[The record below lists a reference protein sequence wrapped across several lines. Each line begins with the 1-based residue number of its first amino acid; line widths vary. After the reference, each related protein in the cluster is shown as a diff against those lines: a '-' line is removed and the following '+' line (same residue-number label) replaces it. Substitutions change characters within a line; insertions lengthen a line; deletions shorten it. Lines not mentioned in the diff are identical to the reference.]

1 VRYCKHCV
9 MPDTRP
15 GLKFNN
21 EGICYACLHYEKRK
35 KVDWKARWQELE
47 RLAAKYR
54 GCNGDY
60 YDCIV
65 TVSAGKDSYYQV
77 YTMKIRLGMNPL
89 LVSID
94 NFSWTETG
102 RHNMQNMLDVFGCD
116 LHILSLNRKIGKK
129 LFRKAFEYA
138 LIPTW
143 YCDRAIY
150 AYPLQVAIKFGIPL
164 IVYGE
169 NVNYEYGG
177 PQTEETYSALDQ
189 INNDVVKS
197 VPWEV
202 WLDDEIQM
210 KDLNPLIYPTHE
222 EIEKAKIEP
231 IYLSYF
237 EPWDGYEHL
246 KLAKEFGFKTLE
258 DTGEWLRE
266 GLSENYDQ
274 IDTIG
279 YNLHPWLKFIKFGH
293 QHNTDILSQWIR
305 AGQITRKEAVQ
316 LVKEREHILDRRML
330 KDFLDFTGYTEEEFW
345 RIIDKHANRD
355 ILEKRNGMWRLKPAV
370 NKALEEGGEVKL

>member
-1 VRYCKHCV
+1 

-21 EGICYACLHYEKRK
+21 EGICYACLRYEKRK

-330 KDFLDFTGYTEEEFW
+330 RDFLDFTGYTEEEFW